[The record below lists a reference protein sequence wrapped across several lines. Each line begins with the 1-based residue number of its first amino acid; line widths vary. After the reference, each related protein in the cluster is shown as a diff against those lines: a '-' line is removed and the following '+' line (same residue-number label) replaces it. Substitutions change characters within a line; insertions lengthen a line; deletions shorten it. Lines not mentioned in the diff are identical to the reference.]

1 MASSKTPAYSTLE
14 TENNEPEAQAF
25 EVIGLQSVQVKAPSD
40 LPGGYHLCVEIN
52 GTKTL
57 VSVVRTG
64 TYGIRRNSFTIE
76 HFIKTSR
83 NIRFLDSMYPWPVPI
98 CFEIRVDHVR
108 IDVLPIV
115 HWPSS
120 PFLLRSR
127 AEKKISV

>member
-57 VSVVRTG
+57 VSVVHTEYVETLSRLNIILLKHLEISAFLIACTRG
-64 TYGIRRNSFTIE
+64 LYRFVLRYGWIMS
-76 HFIKTSR
+76 
-83 NIRFLDSMYPWPVPI
+83 
-98 CFEIRVDHVR
+98 
-108 IDVLPIV
+108 
-115 HWPSS
+115 
-120 PFLLRSR
+120 
-127 AEKKISV
+127 A